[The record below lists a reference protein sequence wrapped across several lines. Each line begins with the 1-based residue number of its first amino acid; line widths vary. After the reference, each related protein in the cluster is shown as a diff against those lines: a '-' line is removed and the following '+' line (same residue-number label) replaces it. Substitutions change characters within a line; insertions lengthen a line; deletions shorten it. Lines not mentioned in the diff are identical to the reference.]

1 MPGVIDPASRGR
13 SQKDGEQ
20 LLQNYQ
26 DLGLNLVPAN
36 NSRESGLFEVH
47 QRLAT
52 GRLKVFRSL
61 TNWLMEYRI
70 YRRDEKGHV
79 VKEKD
84 HLMDGTR
91 YLVVSGMDV
100 MRTPNTRNGSA
111 YRARRAKA
119 RGQA

>member
-1 MPGVIDPASRGR
+1 VIDPAARGR

-20 LLQNYQ
+20 LLQNYI
-26 DLGLNLVPAN
+26 DLGLQLLPAD
-36 NSRESGLFEVH
+36 NSRESGLYNVH

-52 GRLKVFRSL
+52 GRLKVFRSM

-84 HLMDGTR
+84 HLMDATR
-91 YLVVSGMDV
+91 YLVVSGLEVAGVEMSGNSV
-100 MRTPNTRNGSA
+100 AFRNKRK
-111 YRARRAKA
+111 RAAA
-119 RGQA
+119 